1 MRRPSVLEA
10 VHHRLFVWLAADWP
24 GEKSNLGISLITKPK
39 FTLMYDSTAAARVGV
54 SWKGGRVYWSEG
66 VRTSALS
73 GCFVYSILSL
83 LVWIHIQYRISFDIM
98 KLAFECWMIST
109 RKRGKSAPRS

>member
-10 VHHRLFVWLAADWP
+10 VHRRLFVWLAAGWP
-24 GEKSNLGISLITKPK
+24 GEKSDLGIPLITKWK
-39 FTLMYDSTAAARVGV
+39 STLMYDSTAAARVGV

-66 VRTSALS
+66 VRTSALL

-83 LVWIHIQYRISFDIM
+83 LVWIHVQYRISFDIM
-98 KLAFECWMIST
+98 KLSLECWTIFT